1 MPWPIAPALPSVGVP
16 HLVLAETFA
25 ENPRRLAI
33 AEKTARVVRD
43 RGEAAFIPSVFRVAP
58 LRLRHPEHP

>member
-43 RGEAAFIPSVFRVAP
+43 WGALFSMPQLSSGCRC
-58 LRLRHPEHP
+58 